1 MAGLYLHIP
10 FCESRCIYCGFYSTT
25 MQGIKA
31 DYVDA
36 LCHELTL
43 RGEELPCPI
52 HTIYIGGGT
61 PSCLSL
67 ALVKQ
72 LLTVVRRVAPEAKEM
87 TMEMNPDDV
96 EDSYIEGI
104 RALGVNRV
112 SMGVQTFDNER
123 LRWMGR
129 RHTAEE
135 AIGAVERLRKHGMDN
150 VSIDLIYGFPGQ
162 RVDDWEE
169 DLNKA
174 LMLDVEH
181 LSAYALSI
189 EEGTP
194 LHRMWTEGRLEET
207 DEEVS
212 IKMFERLITRM
223 EEAGYEHYEIS
234 NFAKIGRRSR
244 HNSSYWT
251 GEPYIGLG
259 AAAHSYDGKRSRK
272 WNVSDVRSYITE
284 IAQDRLPSEGEWLTD
299 VQLFN
304 ERLMLSLR
312 TKEGVDKG
320 ALMALGG
327 EERYERCRR
336 KVEQLMAKGL
346 LTEDD
351 TAWRLT
357 KEAIFVSDMIIEQ
370 LFEED

>member
-72 LLTVVRRVAPEAKEM
+72 LLTAVRRVAPEAKEM

-129 RHTAEE
+129 RHTTEE

-162 RVDDWEE
+162 RIDDWEE

-234 NFAKIGRRSR
+234 NFAKKGRRSR

-251 GEPYIGLG
+251 GGPYIGLG
-259 AAAHSYDGKRSRK
+259 AAAHSYDGKRGRK

>member
-234 NFAKIGRRSR
+234 NFAKKGRRSR

-336 KVEQLMAKGL
+336 KVEQLMTKGL